1 MQEAAKILKTAL
13 YNEVKSRIF
22 YSKAAD
28 NTNDDESRMV
38 FLELTSKEEDHAQLI
53 IKRLEGTPYA
63 REFDPQKYLEEL
75 QSSLENIL
83 SGYET
88 ESLISGDIK
97 KVLKLAIKMEKSA
110 RDIYLNLEKK
120 ISSPEVKTMCHE
132 LANEEKE
139 HLNSVTT
146 MLLSLDMGEEERPAL

>member
-1 MQEAAKILKTAL
+1 MQETVEILKSAL
-13 YNEVKSRIF
+13 YNEVRSRIF

-28 NTNDDESRMV
+28 ITNDDESRML
-38 FLELTSKEEDHAQLI
+38 FLDLTSKEEDHAQLI

-63 REFDPQKYLEEL
+63 REFDPQKYLKEL
-75 QSSLENIL
+75 ESSLDNIL
-83 SGYET
+83 SGNET
-88 ESLISGDIK
+88 ESLQSADIK
-97 KVLKLAIKMEKSA
+97 KVLEIAIKMEKRA
-110 RDIYLNLEKK
+110 RDTYLNLEKK